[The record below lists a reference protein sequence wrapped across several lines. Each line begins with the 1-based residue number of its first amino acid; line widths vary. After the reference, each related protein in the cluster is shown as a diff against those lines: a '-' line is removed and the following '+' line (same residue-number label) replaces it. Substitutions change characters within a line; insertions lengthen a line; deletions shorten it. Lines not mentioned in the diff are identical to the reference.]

1 MRKSVWLAASATAVL
16 LGVSGTAWAGPG
28 TAGDVRP
35 VTGQASSTAESGE
48 TVALANGDPINVN
61 DTIKTGPQSGVAVN
75 FLDNSMVTIGENSEI
90 VIDEFVYTGGTGDV
104 NNIDIV
110 VGAFRFAS
118 GQMDEAGVS
127 VETPSATLGFRGTI
141 ASGTVDAQGNGVIN
155 CETGLCV
162 ATIDNK
168 DTNMTGGQ
176 CAPVED
182 GNVGTPQNSFCLT
195 GDAVI
200 DGLIGSGQQ
209 GYDAPWQGNLNIPN
223 ILNDL
228 GGQQHQP
235 SPNGPGGGGGN

>member
-1 MRKSVWLAASATAVL
+1 MRKSVWLAATAAAAL
-16 LGVSGTAWAGPG
+16 LGFSGTALAGPG

-35 VTGQASSTAESGE
+35 VTGLAEGTSEGGT
-48 TVALANGDPINVN
+48 TVTLSNGDPVNVN
-61 DTIKTGPQSGVAVN
+61 DTIRTGPLSGVAVN

-118 GQMDEAGVS
+118 GQMNEAGVS

-141 ASGTVDAQGNGVIN
+141 ASGSVDAQGNGFVN
-155 CETGLCV
+155 CETGLCEV
-162 ATIDNK
+162 DAGGGNITE
-168 DTNMTGGQ
+168 MTGGQ
-176 CAPVED
+176 CAPVQQ
-182 GNVGTPQNSFCLT
+182 GAVGAPQNSFCLT

-209 GYDAPWQGNLNIPN
+209 GYEAPWQGNLNIPN

-235 SPNGPGGGGGN
+235 SPNGPGGGN